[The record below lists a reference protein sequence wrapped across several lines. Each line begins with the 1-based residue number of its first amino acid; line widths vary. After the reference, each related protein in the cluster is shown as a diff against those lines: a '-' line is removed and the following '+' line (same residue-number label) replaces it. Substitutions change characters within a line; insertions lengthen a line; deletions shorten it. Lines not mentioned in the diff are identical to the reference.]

1 MEDGN
6 EDAYFEDMIDVDDQD
21 RLIFKDRSRQNM
33 DTTRAMS
40 MRRKN
45 VEEFQL
51 CPECPEN
58 AKKYKSCY
66 KTHYEM
72 KSQTP

>member
-1 MEDGN
+1 MRHCTKLPLIRFFNCLLLQSEIEQFLKLCEYVFVAVMEDGN
-6 EDAYFEDMIDVDDQD
+6 ENAYFEAMIDVDDQD
-21 RLIFKDRSRQNM
+21 
-33 DTTRAMS
+33 
-40 MRRKN
+40 
-45 VEEFQL
+45 
-51 CPECPEN
+51 